1 MERTLSRRRAL
12 RIASL
17 PLIAAAVC
25 LAAPSMAT
33 AATHPNGIQ
42 GTGHAIHVN
51 GIGGGST
58 VHVNGIG
65 GGDSAVSPDG
75 ISGGGK

>member
-1 MERTLSRRRAL
+1 MDRTLSRRRAL

-33 AATHPNGIQ
+33 AATHPNGID
-42 GTGHAIHVN
+42 
-51 GIGGGST
+51 GSGSA
-58 VHVNGIG
+58 VHINGIG